1 VAWSAADPADNAM
14 GFLAPLEVDG
24 VTIAGLALRG
34 VCYQHRPDE
43 AVMLQMEAATPGL
56 RTRVPLVR
64 LDWRPATGGHKN
76 PQRGLDL
83 HAKKFIAGSHLH
95 PFELN
100 WILATEVMRTGNL
113 PFATAV
119 NPDPGTFE
127 EVLDLVGNMFRIS
140 NIRLIETPSWSRRLL

>member
-1 VAWSAADPADNAM
+1 MA
-14 GFLAPLEVDG
+14 FLTPLEVDG

-43 AVMLQMEAATPGL
+43 AVMLQMEAAMPGL

-76 PQRGLDL
+76 PRRGPDL
-83 HAKKFIAGSHLH
+83 HAKRFITGSHLH

-100 WILATEVMRTGNL
+100 WLFAAEVMRTGNL

-119 NPDPGTFE
+119 SPDPNDFA
-127 EVLDLVGNMFRIS
+127 EVLDLVGSVFRIS
-140 NIRLIETPSWSRRLL
+140 NISLIETPSWSRKLL